1 MFWFTRK
8 PPSGSQSALSY
19 NYTLGSCGYID
30 GRTGV
35 VSVMAA

>member
-1 MFWFTRK
+1 MFQFTRK
-8 PPSGSQSALSY
+8 PSGSQSALSK

-30 GRTGV
+30 GRMGI